1 MTFFLNIQVYR
12 FKKKRNQI
20 RHHAL
25 LVLEE
30 NKTLNEQIEMQQ
42 TKIFEIQKQHIF
54 EGILGVLIFL
64 NKNVDL
70 LIWIH

>member
-1 MTFFLNIQVYR
+1 MIDTNKIYKFFILQQ
-12 FKKKRNQI
+12 KRNQI

-54 EGILGVLIFL
+54 EGILGVLFFL
-64 NKNVDL
+64 LKKTFL
-70 LIWIH
+70 H